1 MASNLVAKA
10 AVELAPEAALIGRYF
25 GGRFAAAASVAAT
38 RASASAATP
47 SSATPAVGRLSQGGD
62 GPGLNTTQGTAAF
75 GMTNTAASVR
85 FFSMFGGHR
94 KAADPVM
101 AAQLAKLF

>member
-47 SSATPAVGRLSQGGD
+47 SSATPAVGRLGGD

>member
-1 MASNLVAKA
+1 MAPHGVYAKGSSTRSTRHTS
-10 AVELAPEAALIGRYF
+10 IG
-25 GGRFAAAASVAAT
+25 S
-38 RASASAATP
+38 
-47 SSATPAVGRLSQGGD
+47 GD